1 MEAERTHSPD
11 KAVSVLPVRPPE
23 IPAAR
28 FAAPSDYGHQLQQ
41 MVGNRTARR
50 MIQTKLRMGNTGDT
64 AVPRI
69 QRMCSECAEKA
80 AGRDEDE
87 ESEHV
92 QRKAADAP
100 QPEPSVPESAPRER
114 SQAGLIV
121 DDDGEAGP
129 GQMKKSEFLTRL
141 RASVCSEAEA
151 AMAGSGQTTEGC
163 PYIARWFDY
172 YQDKD
177 SRYIERALR
186 KYAPEASGVSTASD
200 YIPIVAARVRSS
212 VETWSRTGEITGVP
226 EDLAGQVMGA
236 ELLGAVG
243 NVISGIGRGIAGI
256 VSGIGGALSKIG
268 SFLFKAKSGGARPGN
283 LETGQLG
290 LEGGHSLDI
299 GVKQNM
305 ESAFG
310 HDFSHV
316 RVHTDG
322 KAADASAQMNARAF
336 TVGSRIA
343 FASGE
348 YQPGSL
354 IGDALI
360 AHELAHVVQQ
370 GGASGPVLSKSDG
383 AKSEGPVDA
392 LEQDADSAAVRA
404 IAGIWGLAGRG
415 LAGAGQNAMPA
426 LKSGLGLQRCPK
438 HKPPANVAA
447 GTCVAPFAG
456 VTFSLSNQAPKNS
469 PNAATAAIVSTPL
482 GPAGTLQG
490 IPGTAHP
497 QYNPSVTIHAPD
509 DTTAATFEAGVI
521 QNLLQSDRR
530 FIYSGKGLIKGI
542 LPVPMKDGAPRRSGL
557 NDDVFLENGQ
567 GNPGLLDPFTTR
579 DSTVPLQLRDVPNDG
594 AAVTLSSDPTCG
606 SGTSPETLQRM
617 ILKDKFRTWV
627 GVRHIPSKC
636 VVTHH
641 HIDWQTNW
649 EATVSSPS
657 GGTPT
662 ATLVQGTSDATVTNG
677 DGSPTFIVG
686 GDVPADVKKKKE
698 CKG

>member
-1 MEAERTHSPD
+1 
-11 KAVSVLPVRPPE
+11 
-23 IPAAR
+23 
-28 FAAPSDYGHQLQQ
+28 
-41 MVGNRTARR
+41 
-50 MIQTKLRMGNTGDT
+50 MIQTKLRLGQVEG
-64 AVPRI
+64 PRI
-69 QRMCSECAEKA
+69 QRMCSDCAEKA

-92 QRKAADAP
+92 QRKAAGAP
-100 QPEPSVPESAPRER
+100 QPELSVPENAPRER
-114 SQAGLIV
+114 SQGSFIV
-121 DDDGEAGP
+121 DDDAEAGP

-151 AMAGSGQTTEGC
+151 AMAGTGQTTAGC
-163 PYIARWFDY
+163 PYIERWFDY

-186 KYAPEASGVSTASD
+186 KYAPEAAGVSTASE

-226 EDLAGQVMGA
+226 EDLAAQVMGA

-243 NVISGIGRGIAGI
+243 SVISSIGRGIAGI

-268 SFLFKAKSGGARPGN
+268 SFLFKAKNGGARPGN
-283 LETGQLG
+283 VETGQLG
-290 LEGGHSLDI
+290 LEGGHSLDS

-336 TVGSRIA
+336 TIGNRIA

-354 IGDALI
+354 LGDALI

-370 GGASGPVLSKSDG
+370 GGASAAVLSKSEESN
-383 AKSEGPVDA
+383 SEGPVDA
-392 LEQDADSAAVRA
+392 LEQDADSAAVRVV
-404 IAGIWGLAGRG
+404 AGIWGVAGRG
-415 LAGAGQNAMPA
+415 LAGVGQNAMPA

-447 GTCVAPFAG
+447 GSCVAPFAG
-456 VTFSLSNQAPKNS
+456 VTFALSNQQPKNS
-469 PNAATAAIVSTPL
+469 PNAVTADIVPTPL
-482 GPAGTLQG
+482 GPAAALQG
-490 IPGTAHP
+490 IPGKARP
-497 QYNPSVTIHAPD
+497 DYNPSVTIHAPD
-509 DTTAATFEAGVI
+509 DTTAANFEAGVI

-530 FIYSGKGLIKGI
+530 FVYSGKGLIKGI
-542 LPVPMKDGAPRRSGL
+542 LPVPMKDGASKRSGL

-567 GNPGLLDPFTTR
+567 GNPGVLDPFTTR
-579 DSTVPLQLRDVPNDG
+579 DSSVPLQLRDQPIDG
-594 AAVTLSSDPTCG
+594 AAVTLSNDPTCPA
-606 SGTSPETLQRM
+606 GTSPETLQRM
-617 ILKDKFRTWV
+617 ILRDKFRTWV
-627 GVRHIPSKC
+627 GVRHKPTKC
-636 VVTHH
+636 VVTQH

-649 EATVSSPS
+649 EATVSSPA
-657 GGTPT
+657 GGTPS
-662 ATLVQGTSDATVTNG
+662 ATLVQGSSDATVTNG
-677 DGSPTFIVG
+677 DGSPAFIVG